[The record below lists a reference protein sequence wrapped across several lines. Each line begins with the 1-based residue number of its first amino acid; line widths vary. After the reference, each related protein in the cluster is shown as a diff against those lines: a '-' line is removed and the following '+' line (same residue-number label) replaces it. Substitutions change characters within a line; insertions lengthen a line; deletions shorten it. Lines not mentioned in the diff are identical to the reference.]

1 MSDWYND
8 DAFWETFESYMFTP
22 ERIESARVEV
32 DGMTGLLGIRNGAKI
47 LDLCCGPG
55 RHSLEFAR
63 RGFDVTGVDRTRAY
77 LDKARGIAAA
87 EGLSIAFVEADM
99 REFVR
104 PDTFDAAINFF
115 SAFGYFDDPAD
126 DLKVA
131 RHLRTSLKPGGR
143 LILDVIG
150 KETLAA
156 RFRARDWSRRG
167 DAIML
172 EERRLLDGWKR
183 IESKW
188 TWIRGDERR
197 ESTLTLRLYSG
208 AELEKHAARSGIR
221 QGRPVRTVERDTL
234 RRNRRAADRRR
245 YATGVTPVLD
255 VKAALRCR
263 AAGVTPAL
271 NDKAAHR
278 AGDSSSMPRRQRR
291 AASILG
297 AGVTPCKPAQG
308 FTFNN
313 ATINR
318 FA

>member
-8 DAFWETFESYMFTP
+8 GAFWETFESYMFTP

-32 DGMTGLLGIRNGAKI
+32 DGMTRLLGIRNGAKI

-131 RHLRTSLKPGGR
+131 RNLRTSLKPGGR

-167 DAIML
+167 DTIVL

-188 TWIRGDERR
+188 TWIRGIERR

-208 AELEKHAARSGIR
+208 AELANILLEAGFAKVDLYGRLKGTPYDETAERLTAIATR
-221 QGRPVRTVERDTL
+221 QG
-234 RRNRRAADRRR
+234 
-245 YATGVTPVLD
+245 
-255 VKAALRCR
+255 
-263 AAGVTPAL
+263 
-271 NDKAAHR
+271 
-278 AGDSSSMPRRQRR
+278 
-291 AASILG
+291 
-297 AGVTPCKPAQG
+297 
-308 FTFNN
+308 
-313 ATINR
+313 
-318 FA
+318 

>member
-8 DAFWETFESYMFTP
+8 DAFWETFQSYMFTP
-22 ERIESARVEV
+22 ERIEFARVEV
-32 DGMTGLLGIRNGAKI
+32 DGMTGLLGIQSGAKI
-47 LDLCCGPG
+47 LDLCCGAG

-77 LDKARGIAAA
+77 LDKARSIAAT
-87 EGLSIAFVEADM
+87 ERLSIAFVEADM

-115 SAFGYFDDPAD
+115 TAFGYFDDPAD

-131 RHLRTSLKPGGR
+131 RNLCTSLKSGGR
-143 LILDVIG
+143 LLLDVNG

-156 RFRARDWSRRG
+156 KFRARDWSRRG
-167 DAIML
+167 DAIVL

-208 AELEKHAARSGIR
+208 AELESILREAGFAKVELY
-221 QGRPVRTVERDTL
+221 GRLKGTPYDET
-234 RRNRRAADRRR
+234 ADRLIAI
-245 YATGVTPVLD
+245 AT
-255 VKAALRCR
+255 R
-263 AAGVTPAL
+263 
-271 NDKAAHR
+271 
-278 AGDSSSMPRRQRR
+278 
-291 AASILG
+291 
-297 AGVTPCKPAQG
+297 
-308 FTFNN
+308 
-313 ATINR
+313 
-318 FA
+318 